1 MKQKKNER
9 NVTENTKRRRN
20 RGLLTPHEKYLL
32 GVRRDKLKVRIW
44 QISVLVAVIG
54 LWELLT
60 AVGAMDPFFMSSP
73 SRIAVTFV
81 ELMADDF
88 MYHIGVTL
96 LECVIGFAVSM
107 AVGCIT
113 AVALWLSPLAK
124 RISEP
129 YLVVLNALPKI
140 ALGPLLIIWVGSGA
154 KAIVLMA
161 VLICVIVT
169 IISVLEGLC
178 SAAPDK
184 LLLLRSMGASRLQLL
199 RYAVLP
205 SAVPTFLSV
214 LKINVGLSWVGT
226 VMGEYLVSGAGLGY
240 LIVYGGQ
247 VFKTDLVMT
256 ATVTLCALAAL
267 MYGAVALAEKLYMR
281 SKKKRRTTDKVCAA
295 EHSDKRV

>member
-1 MKQKKNER
+1 MA
-9 NVTENTKRRRN
+9 
-20 RGLLTPHEKYLL
+20 L
-32 GVRRDKLKVRIW
+32 G
-44 QISVLVAVIG
+44 SA
-54 LWELLT
+54 
-60 AVGAMDPFFMSSP
+60 
-73 SRIAVTFV
+73 IAV
-81 ELMADDF
+81 
-88 MYHIGVTL
+88 
-96 LECVIGFAVSM
+96 C
-107 AVGCIT
+107 
-113 AVALWLSPLAK
+113 LWLSEAAQK
-124 RISEP
+124 IAEP

-161 VLICVIVT
+161 VLICIIVT
-169 IISVLEGLC
+169 VISVLEGLC

-205 SAVPTFLSV
+205 SAVPAFLSV

-247 VFKTDLVMT
+247 VFKTDLVMA

-267 MYGAVALAEKLYMR
+267 MYGAVALAERLYTR
-281 SKKKRRTTDKVCAA
+281 SKNKRRAPDKI
-295 EHSDKRV
+295 

>member
-1 MKQKKNER
+1 MQRKKKPG
-9 NVTENTKRRRN
+9 VSRRKDKT
-20 RGLLTPHEKYLL
+20 LLSPHEKYLL
-32 GVRRDKLKVRIW
+32 GVRRNKRLVRLW
-44 QISVLVAVIG
+44 QALILVLLLG

-60 AVGAMDPFFMSSP
+60 FIGWMDPFFMSSP

-81 ELMADDF
+81 ELMADDL

-96 LECVIGFAVSM
+96 LECVIGFIISM
-107 AVGCIT
+107 TVGCVI
-113 AVALWLSPLAK
+113 AIALWLSPLAK
-124 RISEP
+124 RIAEP

-161 VLICVIVT
+161 VLICIIVT
-169 IISVLEGLC
+169 VISVLEGLC

-267 MYGAVALAEKLYMR
+267 MYGAVALVEKLNAR
-281 SKKKRRTTDKVCAA
+281 KKKRRAPDTIRTANNP
-295 EHSDKRV
+295 DKRI

>member
-1 MKQKKNER
+1 MKPKKNE
-9 NVTENTKRRRN
+9 KIAARRRGKDKN
-20 RGLLTPHEKYLL
+20 LLSPHEKYLL
-32 GVRRDKLKVRIW
+32 GVRRDKMRVRIW
-44 QISVLVAVIG
+44 QVSVLVAFIG

-81 ELMADDF
+81 QLMADDF

-96 LECVIGFAVSM
+96 LECIIGFAISM
-107 AVGCIT
+107 LAGCAI
-113 AVALWLSPLAK
+113 AVALWLSPFAK
-124 RISEP
+124 RVAEP
-129 YLVVLNALPKI
+129 YLVVLNALPKV

-161 VLICVIVT
+161 VLICIIVT
-169 IISVLEGLC
+169 VISVLEGLC

-281 SKKKRRTTDKVCAA
+281 SKKKRRTADKVTRADT
-295 EHSDKRV
+295 SDNGV

>member
-1 MKQKKNER
+1 MKRKTNGSGE
-9 NVTENTKRRRN
+9 
-20 RGLLTPHEKYLL
+20 LTPHERYLL
-32 GVRRDKLKVRIW
+32 GVRRGKLIVRLW
-44 QISVLVAVIG
+44 QILLFIAFIG

-60 AVGAMDPFFMSSP
+60 AVGWIDPFFTSSP
-73 SRIAVTFV
+73 SRIIATIA

-96 LECVIGFAVSM
+96 LECTIGFTVSM
-107 AVGCIT
+107 ALGSAI
-113 AVALWLSPLAK
+113 AVCLWLSEAAQK
-124 RISEP
+124 IAEP

-161 VLICVIVT
+161 VLICIIVT
-169 IISVLEGLC
+169 VISVLEGLC

-205 SAVPTFLSV
+205 SAVPAFLSV
-214 LKINVGLSWVGT
+214 LKINVRLSWVGT

-247 VFKTDLVMT
+247 VFKTDLVMA

-267 MYGAVALAEKLYMR
+267 MYGAVALAERLYTR
-281 SKKKRRTTDKVCAA
+281 SKNKRRAPDKI
-295 EHSDKRV
+295 

>member
-1 MKQKKNER
+1 MKRKKF
-9 NVTENTKRRRN
+9 TKRKNKRRAEKVPS
-20 RGLLTPHEKYLL
+20 PHEKYLL
-32 GVRRDKLKVRIW
+32 GVRRRKRMIRLW
-44 QISVLVAVIG
+44 QLLVLAAIIG
-54 LWELLT
+54 LWELMT
-60 AVGAMDPFFMSSP
+60 AIGVMDAFFMSSP

-81 ELMADDF
+81 ELMAGDF

-107 AVGCIT
+107 TVGCAA
-113 AVALWLSPLAK
+113 AVALWFSPLARK
-124 RISEP
+124 IAEP

-161 VLICVIVT
+161 VLICIIVT

-184 LLLLRSMGASRLQLL
+184 LLLLRSMGANRVQLL

-267 MYGAVALAEKLYMR
+267 MYGAVALAEKLYAR
-281 SKKKRRTTDKVCAA
+281 KKKKRRAPDDVNGSENA
-295 EHSDKRV
+295 DKRV

>member
-1 MKQKKNER
+1 MQKKSKRKNGER
-9 NVTENTKRRRN
+9 AM
-20 RGLLTPHEKYLL
+20 LSPHEKYLL
-32 GVRRDKLKVRIW
+32 GVKKKKALTRIW
-44 QISVLVAVIG
+44 QLLVLVVIVG
-54 LWELLT
+54 MWELLT
-60 AVGAMDPFFMSSP
+60 AVDALDAFFMSSP

-81 ELMADDF
+81 ELMAGDF

-96 LECVIGFAVSM
+96 LECVIGFAISM
-107 AVGCIT
+107 AAGCLI
-113 AVALWLSPLAK
+113 AVLLWLSPAAK

-161 VLICVIVT
+161 VLICIIVT

-247 VFKTDLVMT
+247 VFDTDLVMT

-267 MYGAVALAEKLYMR
+267 MYGAVALAEKLYSR
-281 SKKKRRTTDKVCAA
+281 SKKKRRAPDNVNAA
-295 EHSDKRV
+295 QRADGGI